1 MKKLVRDLIPVI
13 IENQHKTPVCYIADD
28 KEYKLSLKKK
38 LKEEVDEFFEAESI
52 EELADV
58 LEVIEAI
65 YPCFCWNKEEV
76 EKARLEKK
84 EQRGGFEKKIILL
97 DIKDN
102 SCCHH

>member
-1 MKKLVRDLIPVI
+1 MKKLVRDLIPRI
-13 IENQHKTPVCYIADD
+13 IEKQNRTPICYIADD
-28 KEYKLSLKKK
+28 EEYRLSLKQK

-65 YPCFCWNKEEV
+65 YPCFSWNKEEV

-84 EQRGGFEKKIILL
+84 EKRGGFEKKIILEA
-97 DIKDN
+97 IKDE
-102 SCCHH
+102 SCCDR